1 MLDWGGR
8 DDAKLLI
15 PATVLLLYMFNVAEM
30 KADER
35 LRRELQ
41 ADVEEECQKLGPV
54 DSVKVCEN
62 HPQGVVLVRLKDRK
76 DAQKCI
82 ELMNGRWIGF
92 LPGAHVPVYFTNLI
106 IGAQEAFGFAIDPN
120 FEP

>member
-1 MLDWGGR
+1 
-8 DDAKLLI
+8 
-15 PATVLLLYMFNVAEM
+15 MFNVAEM

-82 ELMNGRWIGF
+82 ELMNGRWFGF
-92 LPGAHVPVYFTNLI
+92 LPGAHVPVVHR
-106 IGAQEAFGFAIDPN
+106 IGSHDEVGFIGTDSSPSHMHSPFGWQLCRYAT
-120 FEP
+120 